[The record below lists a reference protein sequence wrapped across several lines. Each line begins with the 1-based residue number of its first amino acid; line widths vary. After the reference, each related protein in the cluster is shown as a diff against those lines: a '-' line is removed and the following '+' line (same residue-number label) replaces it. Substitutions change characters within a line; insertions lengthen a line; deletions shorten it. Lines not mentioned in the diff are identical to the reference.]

1 MAAFADNR
9 LPSHGLDAD
18 AVLARLDELAADDRD
33 WRGGRVF
40 SLVYSA
46 GDDVLELLTRA
57 ANRFS
62 AENALNTM
70 AFPSLGWM
78 QHDIVTITAGLLG
91 ADRRPAGQPGVP
103 RLPHLGRHRVAAP
116 GHQDRPGLGPC
127 LGADHP
133 AQHGA
138 RHQCPRRLREGGPLL
153 RRRVAA
159 GGGAGPTGAPTWTA
173 FADCIDD
180 DTVLV
185 VGSAPSYPQGVID
198 PIPELAALAAER
210 GILCHVDACLG
221 GFLLPF
227 LGTLGHVT
235 KPWDLSVPGVTSISA
250 DLHKYGYASKGVS
263 VIVYG
268 DAELGRLQPFVTSNW
283 LGGLYGSPSMAGTRP
298 GGPIAAGWAVLH
310 HLGEDGY
317 LRLAEDA
324 WRAATALRAAIGVD
338 PGHRPAGCPGRHR
351 PGLRRRRLGRGRHL
365 RPGRRPGRARRLVLR
380 PPDPTGQPPC
390 HGARRPPGR
399 HRRTLRRPGRR
410 RRRAGPDG
418 RAGRRPHHP
427 LRHGLTGPHG
437 RGGPGPGEHGVP
449 LPPADPSSIHAG
461 RAPVGGGGTVEGN
474 GSRRT
479 DLRRSSWI
487 ASGGP

>member
-1 MAAFADNR
+1 MPAFADNR

-18 AVLARLDELAADDRD
+18 AVLSRLDQLAVDDRD

-46 GDDVLELLTRA
+46 GDDVLDLLTRA

-91 ADRRPAGQPGVP
+91 ADRRPADSPAFRGYLTSGGTESLLQATKTARDWGRASGRTTRPNMVLATSAHAAFEKAAHYFDVEARRVP
-103 RLPHLGRHRVAAP
+103 V
-116 GHQDRPGLGPC
+116 RPDGSADVDGF
-127 LGADHP
+127 ADH
-133 AQHGA
+133 
-138 RHQCPRRLREGGPLL
+138 L
-153 RRRVAA
+153 
-159 GGGAGPTGAPTWTA
+159 
-173 FADCIDD
+173 DD

-198 PIPELAALAAER
+198 PIPELAALAGER
-210 GILCHVDACLG
+210 GTLCHVDACLG
-221 GFLLPF
+221 GYLLPF
-227 LGTLGHVT
+227 LGELGHVT

-268 DAELGRLQPFVTSNW
+268 DAELGRLQPFITSNW

-310 HLGEDGY
+310 HLGRDGY

-324 WRAATALRAAIGVD
+324 WRAAAALRAAIGSTPGIALRGAPDATVLAFGDDGSGAVD
-338 PGHRPAGCPGRHR
+338 TFA
-351 PGLRRRRLGRGRHL
+351 LGDALAERGGWYFDRQT
-365 RPGRRPGRARRLVLR
+365 
-380 PPDPTGQPPC
+380 PPDSLHAT
-390 HGARRPPGR
+390 
-399 HRRTLRRPGRR
+399 
-410 RRRAGPDG
+410 
-418 RAGRRPHHP
+418 
-427 LRHGLTGPHG
+427 
-437 RGGPGPGEHGVP
+437 V
-449 LPPADPSSIHAG
+449 HAG
-461 RAPVGGGGTVEGN
+461 HLSAIDELCRDLATAGAELARTGERSDERTTRYGT
-474 GSRRT
+474 
-479 DLRRSSWI
+479 I
-487 ASGGP
+487 